1 MPKKECLG
9 LYQTMIQD
17 NTSMA
22 LLITCKYIYTD
33 NLSELFNEWIIMT
46 AEIGKYEENEYGY
59 LWRQN
64 NNELLKFIHSNVINV
79 VTALLFTTK
88 LHKSSNSTNENS

>member
-59 LWRQN
+59 LKEKLNSISDEN
-64 NNELLKFIHSNVINV
+64 NFNIKFVFGIDKYIN
-79 VTALLFTTK
+79 K
-88 LHKSSNSTNENS
+88 YKKS